1 MAGLSQNLKA
11 VITFGGSIDSSWS
24 RSANSLQKSL
34 KDVGKQ
40 SEKLT
45 KDQAKLA
52 TEIKRAKLA
61 GQSLGDLKRRYSD
74 VSREIRKT
82 EAEQQ
87 KLNQQMQKAQRL
99 AAFKGA
105 GKGLFRRGLGMAGQ
119 LGGMVAPGLAI
130 GGGGVVASALGTLI
144 APAATNAETARRA
157 GVAKSYGVDIPTF
170 DAWDTL
176 AKQYDM
182 NGENIGDLFEE
193 YLHKAGEYKQNG
205 KQGSLQDAFET
216 LGFKAGDF
224 AGLSDMAQFEKIVER
239 ALSMQDESKASFALD
254 SLFGGEASK
263 LLMLLKQ
270 SGKSYRDLMDEQRRY
285 NLVTKEGAEG
295 AMEGNRA
302 ITSLR
307 TVFSSAVAEISGQL
321 GNELAPDIRRLTDD
335 MAEWFKGGGIKRIVS
350 FLRNDLYPGVLTFG
364 QGIVF
369 VGKVAYALAK
379 KLSWLLPDERSDQR
393 DVLKSLAMTGSVD
406 IARMTA
412 QRNGQGEWFEQQLK
426 EKPDLPDDVKK
437 SYRDT
442 RGFFRDDDDTFNS
455 TLDKYVTPESSG
467 APFSWDSALNQNQE
481 TSVQQGHETS
491 DRTAGAWNNYRLPSF
506 PTFENSI
513 VWPASEKPKG
523 SADNISPDKPVVNVD
538 VYPSLNWTAAEG
550 RSEERSEYPSQRIPE
565 VKGNSKY
572 PTQRI
577 PDVNVDVDSL
587 PGTDKAQGS
596 FTDNERYRDK
606 SADVL
611 LLTPEINSRQSTEP
625 VSDRPA
631 ELSGEGESSY
641 WETLLQ
647 KLDSADKAPP
657 PRQLTDNRRFEFHY
671 EIHGAPGQDERV
683 IGDEVVAVTKTSPV
697 FNGDS
702 SMLDGG
708 QIW

>member
-11 VITFGGSIDSSWS
+11 VITFGGNIDSSWS
-24 RSANSLQKSL
+24 RSANGLQKSL

-52 TEIKRAKLA
+52 AEIKRAKLA

-82 EAEQQ
+82 ETEQQ
-87 KLNQQMQKAQRL
+87 KLNQKMQKTQRL

-144 APAATNAETARRA
+144 APAATNEETARRA

-193 YLHKAGEYKQNG
+193 YLHKSGEYKQNG

-239 ALSMQDESKASFALD
+239 ALSLQDESKASFALD

-295 AMEGNRA
+295 AMAGNHA
-302 ITSLR
+302 VTNLR
-307 TVFSSAVAEISGQL
+307 TVFSSALAEISGQL

-335 MAEWFKGGGIKRIVS
+335 LAEWFKGGGIKRIVS

-442 RGFFRDDDDTFNS
+442 RGFFRDDEDTFNN
-455 TLDKYVTPESSG
+455 TLDKYVTPESST
-467 APFSWDSALNQNQE
+467 APFPWDSALNQNKAIPAQP
-481 TSVQQGHETS
+481 GRETS
-491 DRTAGAWNNYRLPSF
+491 DKPAGAWNNYGLPSL
-506 PTFENSI
+506 
-513 VWPASEKPKG
+513 PAFDKSLNWSSVDK
-523 SADNISPDKPVVNVD
+523 SPGLSDESFTVNPIVNVD
-538 VYPSLNWTAAEG
+538 NSPATALRLPPA
-550 RSEERSEYPSQRIPE
+550 
-565 VKGNSKY
+565 
-572 PTQRI
+572 
-577 PDVNVDVDSL
+577 PDPGDS
-587 PGTDKAQGS
+587 GQ
-596 FTDNERYRDK
+596 EDK
-606 SADVL
+606 SDWGA
-611 LLTPEINSRQSTEP
+611 
-625 VSDRPA
+625 
-631 ELSGEGESSY
+631 
-641 WETLLQ
+641 LLQ
-647 KLDSADKAPP
+647 ELELADKAPP
-657 PRQLTDNRRFEFHY
+657 ARQLTDNRRFEFHY
-671 EIHGAPGQDERV
+671 EIHGAPGQDERA
-683 IGDEVVAVTKTSPV
+683 IGDEVVGVTKTNPI
-697 FNGDS
+697 FKGDS

>member
-11 VITFGGSIDSSWS
+11 VITFGGNIDSSWS
-24 RSANSLQKSL
+24 RSANGLQKSL

-52 TEIKRAKLA
+52 AEIKRAKLA

-82 EAEQQ
+82 ETEQQ
-87 KLNQQMQKAQRL
+87 KLNQQMQKTQRL

-144 APAATNAETARRA
+144 APVATNEETARRA

-193 YLHKAGEYKQNG
+193 YLHKSGEYKQNG

-239 ALSMQDESKASFALD
+239 ALSLQDESKASFALD

-270 SGKSYRDLMDEQRRY
+270 SGKSYRDLMDEQRKY

-295 AMEGNRA
+295 AMAGNRA
-302 ITSLR
+302 VTNLR
-307 TVFSSAVAEISGQL
+307 TVFSSALAEISGQL

-335 MAEWFKGGGIKRIVS
+335 LAEWFKGGGIKRIVS
-350 FLRNDLYPGVLTFG
+350 FLRNDLYPGVLNFG

-369 VGKVAYALAK
+369 VGKVAFALAK

-406 IARMTA
+406 VARMTA

-426 EKPDLPDDVKK
+426 EKPDLPADVKK

-442 RGFFRDDDDTFNS
+442 RGFFSDDEETFNT
-455 TLDKYVTPESSG
+455 TLDKYLTPENSGGLFGPDRVMKPVQQPVTPGTGPMVWDNYPRTLLAPLPPETSPQVLPG
-467 APFSWDSALNQNQE
+467 ITEQDTRQQTAVPRTVPFSGNADDGRGN
-481 TSVQQGHETS
+481 
-491 DRTAGAWNNYRLPSF
+491 AG
-506 PTFENSI
+506 T
-513 VWPASEKPKG
+513 
-523 SADNISPDKPVVNVD
+523 D
-538 VYPSLNWTAAEG
+538 AEG
-550 RSEERSEYPSQRIPE
+550 RW
-565 VKGNSKY
+565 
-572 PTQRI
+572 
-577 PDVNVDVDSL
+577 DM
-587 PGTDKAQGS
+587 
-596 FTDNERYRDK
+596 
-606 SADVL
+606 
-611 LLTPEINSRQSTEP
+611 
-625 VSDRPA
+625 
-631 ELSGEGESSY
+631 
-641 WETLLQ
+641 LLQ
-647 KLDSADKAPP
+647 KLDAADAAPV
-657 PRQLTDNRRFEFHY
+657 PRQLTDNRRFEYRF
-671 EIHGAPGQDERV
+671 EIHGAPGQDERG
-683 IGDEVVAVTKTSPV
+683 IADEVEAVTKSSPA
-697 FNGDS
+697 FTGDS

>member
-1 MAGLSQNLKA
+1 VAGLSQNLKA

-52 TEIKRAKLA
+52 AEIKRAKLA

-82 EAEQQ
+82 ESEQQ

-406 IARMTA
+406 MARMTA

-481 TSVQQGHETS
+481 TSVQPGHETS
-491 DRTAGAWNNYRLPSF
+491 DSTAGAWNNYRLPSF
-506 PTFENSI
+506 PTFEKSS
-513 VWPASEKPKG
+513 VWPAAEKAKG
-523 SADNISPDKPVVNVD
+523 SGESRNPFFDIERHRDNSADFLL
-538 VYPSLNWTAAEG
+538 Y
-550 RSEERSEYPSQRIPE
+550 QPE
-565 VKGNSKY
+565 V
-572 PTQRI
+572 
-577 PDVNVDVDSL
+577 SL
-587 PGTDKAQGS
+587 PLSPA
-596 FTDNERYRDK
+596 
-606 SADVL
+606 
-611 LLTPEINSRQSTEP
+611 PEPASP
-625 VSDRPA
+625 AGLSD
-631 ELSGEGESSY
+631 EEGGSY

-671 EIHGAPGQDERV
+671 EIHGAPGQDERA

>member
-24 RSANSLQKSL
+24 RSANGLQKSL

-45 KDQAKLA
+45 KDQVKLA
-52 TEIKRAKLA
+52 AEIKRAKLA
-61 GQSLGDLKRRYSD
+61 GQSLGDLKRRYTD

-105 GKGLFRRGLGMAGQ
+105 GKGLFRRGLGMAGH

-144 APAATNAETARRA
+144 APAATNEETARRA

-216 LGFKAGDF
+216 LGFKAGDL

-239 ALSMQDESKASFALD
+239 ALSLQDESKASFALD

-295 AMEGNRA
+295 AMAGNRA
-302 ITSLR
+302 VTNLR

-412 QRNGQGEWFEQQLK
+412 QKNGQGEWFEQQLK

-442 RGFFRDDDDTFNS
+442 RGFFRDDEDAFNN

-467 APFSWDSALNQNQE
+467 APFSWDSALNQNKDVSVQPGRE
-481 TSVQQGHETS
+481 TSGQS
-491 DRTAGAWNNYRLPSF
+491 AGAWDNYRLPSL
-506 PTFENSI
+506 PAYEKSLN
-513 VWPASEKPKG
+513 WPVAEKPTG
-523 SADNISPDKPVVNVD
+523 SSVNPSPANPMVNVD
-538 VYPSLNWTAAEG
+538 VYPS
-550 RSEERSEYPSQRIPE
+550 SETGGMRDP
-565 VKGNSKY
+565 
-572 PTQRI
+572 
-577 PDVNVDVDSL
+577 
-587 PGTDKAQGS
+587 
-596 FTDNERYRDK
+596 FTDNQRHQDNR
-606 SADVL
+606 ADVL
-611 LLTPEINSRQSTEP
+611 LYPPDIALHRYPSPDP
-625 VSDRPA
+625 VQPTGKWGQEGGSD
-631 ELSGEGESSY
+631 
-641 WETLLQ
+641 WDMLLQ

-657 PRQLTDNRRFEFHY
+657 PRQLTDNRKYEYRF
-671 EIHGAPGQDERV
+671 EIHGTPGQDERG
-683 IGDEVVAVTKTSPV
+683 IADEVEAVTKSSPA
-697 FNGDS
+697 FTGDS

>member
-11 VITFGGSIDSSWS
+11 VITFGGNIDSSWS
-24 RSANSLQKSL
+24 RSANGLQKSL

-45 KDQAKLA
+45 KDQTKLA
-52 TEIKRAKLA
+52 AEIKRAKLA

-105 GKGLFRRGLGMAGQ
+105 GKGLFRRGLGIAGQ

-130 GGGGVVASALGTLI
+130 GGGGVIASALGTLI
-144 APAATNAETARRA
+144 APAATNAETARRT
-157 GVAKSYGVDIPTF
+157 GVAKSYGVDVTTF

-176 AKQYDM
+176 AKQFDM

-193 YLHKAGEYKQNG
+193 YLHKSGEYKQSG

-239 ALSMQDESKASFALD
+239 ALSLQDESKASFALD

-295 AMEGNRA
+295 AMAGNRA
-302 ITSLR
+302 VTNLR

-335 MAEWFKGGGIKRIVS
+335 LAEWFKGGGIKRIVN

-412 QRNGQGEWFEQQLK
+412 QRNGQGEWFEQQLT
-426 EKPDLPDDVKK
+426 EKPALVDDVKK

-442 RGFFRDDDDTFNS
+442 RGFFRDDEDTFNN
-455 TLDKYVTPESSG
+455 TLDKYVTPESSA
-467 APFSWDSALNQNQE
+467 APFSWDSALNQNKATPAQP
-481 TSVQQGHETS
+481 GRETS
-491 DRTAGAWNNYRLPSF
+491 DKSAGAWNNYGLPF
-506 PTFENSI
+506 LPAFE
-513 VWPASEKPKG
+513 K
-523 SADNISPDKPVVNVD
+523 
-538 VYPSLNWTAAEG
+538 SLNW
-550 RSEERSEYPSQRIPE
+550 SS
-565 VKGNSKY
+565 
-572 PTQRI
+572 
-577 PDVNVDVDSL
+577 VN
-587 PGTDKAQGS
+587 
-596 FTDNERYRDK
+596 K
-606 SADVL
+606 S
-611 LLTPEINSRQSTEP
+611 TG
-625 VSDRPA
+625 
-631 ELSGEGESSY
+631 LSGESFTVNPIVNDDNSPAIALRLPPAPDPGDSGKEDKSD
-641 WETLLQ
+641 WGALLQ
-647 KLDSADKAPP
+647 ELELADKAPP
-657 PRQLTDNRRFEFHY
+657 ARQLTDNRRFEFHY
-671 EIHGAPGQDERV
+671 EIHGAPGQDERA
-683 IGDEVVAVTKTSPV
+683 IGDEVVGVTKTNPI

-702 SMLDGG
+702 SMMDGG